1 MNSLKY
7 FRICALSDRNSF
19 VLNSSGASPQGSELS
34 FSVPGSAKI
43 MSLNN
48 GVKGTGFGDF
58 RRLPEEWS
66 DKDHCM
72 DSNRELF
79 FFFFL
84 IEL

>member
-1 MNSLKY
+1 MTETAAFSTVLGLLLKV
-7 FRICALSDRNSF
+7 LSCLF
-19 VLNSSGASPQGSELS
+19 P
-34 FSVPGSAKI
+34 VPGSAKI

-79 FFFFL
+79 FFF
-84 IEL
+84 